1 MTNRSRARLRL
12 WRRSFRTASPYEG
25 AGMVRT
31 LLLSVLVGVLAGLAA
46 MALSSLLQLFDWLFL
61 GRVAGVAAGAAA
73 GEPEPF
79 DLPAITGGVRLWAV
93 ALLPALGGL
102 ATGLFV
108 DRAAPEAAGG
118 GTDAAIEAYHF
129 RGGRVRP
136 AVIPVKTLAT
146 AVLIGTGGSAGGE
159 GPISQI
165 GAGVGS
171 LVAGWFRLPVA
182 QRRVLMAAGTGAGM
196 GALFHAPLA
205 GALFAAEILYRD
217 LDLEYEV
224 LVPAIIASVTSSS
237 LFSFVFGFKPLFDT
251 PDISFSHPQNLLLY
265 IVLAAVLS
273 LGARFYVWS
282 LYKAQDRFGRLRVP
296 RALRPAIGG
305 LLTGL
310 VGLVFLR
317 ALGSG
322 YGTIQEALHFD
333 SSFTLSAHGAAF
345 GMLAGVF
352 FFKTLATA
360 FSVGSG
366 GSGGVFGPAI
376 VAGGALGGA
385 VGMLFAS
392 ALPSWNVPV
401 GAFVLVGMASFFGCA
416 AKTPI
421 SSILMVSEMTGNF
434 RLLVPAMWVC
444 ILAYLL
450 SRKVSLYRSQLPN
463 RFEAPVH
470 RGSLVAGT
478 LGALTV
484 RDLLA
489 ARRGGAAF
497 ATVTPGTPVAALF
510 ERADGAARQ
519 DVFPVL
525 AADGSLAGVVS
536 RRDAESTLAGDPV
549 LRQTLLVEDLSAA
562 PHPVVRE
569 DEPLRSV
576 LAKMDADDA
585 EGIVVV
591 SATVPPRPLG
601 VVTHNDAA
609 AAYQVEIAAAR

>member
-1 MTNRSRARLRL
+1 MSNRFNVRLRL

-25 AGMVRT
+25 AGMART

-46 MALSSLLQLFDWLFL
+46 MALCSLLQVFDWLFL
-61 GRVAGVAAGAAA
+61 GRVAGVVPGIAA
-73 GEPEPF
+73 GEPAPF
-79 DLPAITGGVRLWAV
+79 DLPAPAGGVRLWAV

-108 DRAAPEAAGG
+108 DRTAPEAAGG

-129 RGGRVRP
+129 RGGRVRA
-136 AVIPVKTLAT
+136 AVVPVKTLAT
-146 AVLIGTGGSAGGE
+146 ALLIGTGGSAGGE

-165 GAGVGS
+165 GAGLGS
-171 LVAGWFRLPVA
+171 MVAGWFRLPVA

-251 PDISFSHPQNLLLY
+251 PDISFSHPRNLLLY
-265 IVLAAVLS
+265 IVLAVVLS

-296 RALRPAIGG
+296 RALRPALGG

-310 VGLVFLR
+310 VGVVFVR

-322 YGTIQEALHFD
+322 YGTIQEALRFD
-333 SSFTLSAHGAAF
+333 SGFTLSARGAAF
-345 GMLAGVF
+345 GMLVGVF

-450 SRKVSLYRSQLPN
+450 SRTVSLYRSQLPN

-489 ARRGGAAF
+489 ARPRGEGF
-497 ATVTPGTPVAALF
+497 ATVTPGTPVSALF
-510 ERADGAARQ
+510 DRPGGVRQ

-525 AADGSLAGVVS
+525 APDGTLAGVVS
-536 RRDAESTLAGDPV
+536 RRDAEATLDGDPV
-549 LRQTLLVEDLSAA
+549 LRQTLLVEDISAA
-562 PHPVVRE
+562 KHPAVRE

-585 EGIVVV
+585 EGIVVL
-591 SATVPPRPLG
+591 SAAVPPRPVG
-601 VVTHNDAA
+601 VVTHNDVA
-609 AAYQVEIAAAR
+609 AAYQAEIRAAR

>member
-1 MTNRSRARLRL
+1 MA
-12 WRRSFRTASPYEG
+12 
-25 AGMVRT
+25 RT

-46 MALSSLLQLFDWLFL
+46 MALCSLLQLFDWLFL

-79 DLPAITGGVRLWAV
+79 DLPEIAGGVRLWAV

-108 DRAAPEAAGG
+108 DRTTPEAAGG
-118 GTDAAIEAYHF
+118 GTDAVIEAYHF
-129 RGGRVRP
+129 RGGRVR
-136 AVIPVKTLAT
+136 AGVIPVKTLAT

-171 LVAGWFRLPVA
+171 MVAGWFRLPVA
-182 QRRVLMAAGTGAGM
+182 QRRVFMAAGTGAGM

-251 PDISFSHPQNLLLY
+251 PALVYAQPRNLLLY
-265 IVLAAVLS
+265 IALAVVLT

-282 LYKAQDRFGRLRVP
+282 LYTAQDRFGRLRMP
-296 RALRPAIGG
+296 RALKPALGG

-310 VGLVFLR
+310 VGVFFVR

-322 YGTIQEALHFD
+322 YGTIQEALRFD

-345 GMLAGVF
+345 GVLAGVF
-352 FFKTLATA
+352 ALKTLATA

-385 VGMLFAS
+385 VGMLFAT
-392 ALPSWNVPV
+392 ALPSWDVPV
-401 GAFVLVGMASFFGCA
+401 GAFVLVGMAAFFGCA
-416 AKTPI
+416 AKTPV

-489 ARRGGAAF
+489 ARPRGETF

-510 ERADGAARQ
+510 DRPGGARQ

-525 AADGSLAGVVS
+525 APDGSLAGVVS
-536 RRDAESTLAGDPV
+536 RRDAEATLEGDPV

-562 PHPVVRE
+562 GHPAVGE

-585 EGIVVV
+585 EGIVVL
-591 SATVPPRPLG
+591 SAADPPRPVG
-601 VVTHNDAA
+601 VVTHNDIA
-609 AAYQVEIAAAR
+609 AAYQAEIATAR